1 MRNNVSQPA
10 DLTINFFIK
19 IYLKP
24 LNPPLR
30 QNLTLLF
37 PNKEKVLS
45 EAAPSKKLTSK
56 KDKIII
62 KKLKGGH

>member
-19 IYLKP
+19 IYLKS

-45 EAAPSKKLTSK
+45 EAAPSKKFDFEK
-56 KDKIII
+56 E
-62 KKLKGGH
+62 